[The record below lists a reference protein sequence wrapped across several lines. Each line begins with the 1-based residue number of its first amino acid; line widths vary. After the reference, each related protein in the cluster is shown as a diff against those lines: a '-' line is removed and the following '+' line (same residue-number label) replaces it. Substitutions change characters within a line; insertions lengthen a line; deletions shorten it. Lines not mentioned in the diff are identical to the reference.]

1 MEFCAGAEQCGASCT
16 LGGLSGH
23 IQTEALQFKFRARK
37 NVLISPEVYRGHFP
51 LRVPIQLEF
60 FSTVGSNIITTNV
73 T

>member
-37 NVLISPEVYRGHFP
+37 MFLFR
-51 LRVPIQLEF
+51 LRFTEDIFHLEF
-60 FSTVGSNIITTNV
+60 LFS
-73 T
+73 